1 MMEDNKETEDKITK
15 AQVLQLIL
23 LTIASIFYFLAVF

>member
-1 MMEDNKETEDKITK
+1 MSDKKETNDKITK